1 MSNSIENQI
10 QQGMQQQLQ
19 QWREALEG
27 GSQRIGWK
35 VGFNRESDQ
44 QSAGLST
51 PQIGYLLA
59 ERCYQQ
65 QGKHHCDN
73 SDSLL
78 VEGEIAIQ
86 LSQPLTANSTAEE
99 AEAAIG
105 SYATTLELID
115 TSHNKGSNI
124 TTLLA
129 SNLVHEAVVLGK
141 QKAANLELKQLN
153 ATLTVNGEVVRTLD
167 TSRVPDAFGSL
178 LCQIAKILEEHGEQL
193 QTGDWIITGAA
204 TTPIPVKQGDHI
216 TFKLSELDEVS
227 LTIT

>member
-1 MSNSIENQI
+1 MNNSIENQI

-19 QWREALEG
+19 QWRDALEG

-44 QSAGLST
+44 QSAGLPT

-59 ERCYQQ
+59 ECCYQQ
-65 QGKHHCDN
+65 QGKHHCGH
-73 SDSLL
+73 SDALL

-86 LSQPLTANSTAEE
+86 LSQTLTANSTIKE

-105 SYATTLELID
+105 SYATALELID
-115 TSHNKGSNI
+115 TSRNKGDNI

-129 SNLVHEAVVLGK
+129 SNLVHEAAVLGK
-141 QKAANLELKQLN
+141 QKAASLELKQLS
-153 ATLTVNGEVVRTLD
+153 ATLTVNGEAIRTLD
-167 TSRVPDAFGSL
+167 DSRVPDAFGSL

-193 QTGDWIITGAA
+193 QAGDWIITGAA
-204 TTPIPVKQGDHI
+204 TTPIPVKQGDNI
-216 TFKLSELDEVS
+216 KFKLSELDEVS
-227 LTIT
+227 FTIA

>member
-1 MSNSIENQI
+1 
-10 QQGMQQQLQ
+10 MQNATGSLIHQY
-19 QWREALEG
+19 RVVGVLEG

-44 QSAGLST
+44 QSAGLPT
-51 PQIGYLLA
+51 LQIGYLLA

-65 QGKHHCDN
+65 QSDHRCNG

-86 LSQPLTANSTAEE
+86 LSQTLTANSTTEE
-99 AEAAIG
+99 AEMAIG
-105 SYATTLELID
+105 CYATALELID
-115 TSHNKGSNI
+115 TSHNKGDNI

-141 QKAANLELKQLN
+141 KKATTLELKQLS
-153 ATLTVNGEVVRTLD
+153 ATLTVNGEAVRTLD
-167 TSRVPDAFGSL
+167 DSRVPDTFGPL

-216 TFKLSELDEVS
+216 TFKLSELDQVS
-227 LTIT
+227 LTIA